1 MKLFE
6 MKSGDKM
13 IRFLFDET
21 APCCVC
27 GNPVLDVSMG
37 GTDICPH
44 CDCGYDR
51 TGKRYDIAKDY
62 MYILKQYYYLKP
74 DIPTFKQVN
83 DVAVALAAHG
93 IHVKEFEMACK
104 LFLRSDVL

>member
-37 GTDICPH
+37 GTSICPH

-62 MYILKQYYYLKP
+62 MYILKQYSHLKP
-74 DIPTFKQVN
+74 YIPTFERVN
-83 DVAVALAAHG
+83 NVAVALAAHG
-93 IHVKEFEMACK
+93 IRVPEFDMACK
-104 LFLRSDVL
+104 MFLKNDVL

>member
-6 MKSGDKM
+6 MKSGDKV

-27 GNPVLDVSMG
+27 GNPILNVSMG
-37 GTDICPH
+37 GLEICPH
-44 CDCGYDR
+44 CDCGRDR
-51 TGKRYDIAKDY
+51 QGKSYELPKDAV
-62 MYILKQYYYLKP
+62 YLLRAYSHLRP
-74 DIPTFKQVN
+74 YIPTFDRVN

-93 IHVKEFEMACK
+93 IHVKEYENACK
-104 LFLRSDVL
+104 MFLRNDTL

>member
-6 MKSGDKM
+6 YKTKDKV

-27 GNPVLDVSMG
+27 GNPILDVSMG
-37 GTDICPH
+37 GLEICPH
-44 CDCGYDR
+44 CDCGRDR
-51 TGKRYDIAKDY
+51 QGKKYDIVKDAVY
-62 MYILKQYYYLKP
+62 LLKAYWHLKP
-74 DIPTFKQVN
+74 YIPTFDRVS

-93 IHVKEFEMACK
+93 IRVKEFENACK
-104 LFLRSDVL
+104 FYLRNDTL

>member
-1 MKLFE
+1 MKLFD
-6 MKSGDKM
+6 MTYDKKR

-27 GNPVLDVSMG
+27 GNPILDVSMG
-37 GTDICPH
+37 GTSICPH

-51 TGKRYDIAKDY
+51 QGKRYELSKDAVY
-62 MYILKQYYYLKP
+62 LLKAYSHLRPY
-74 DIPTFKQVN
+74 IPTFDHVS

-93 IHVKEFEMACK
+93 IHVKEFENACK
-104 LFLRSDVL
+104 KYLRNDVL

>member
-6 MKSGDKM
+6 MQSGDKLV
-13 IRFLFDET
+13 RFLFDET

-27 GNPVLDVSMG
+27 GNPVLFVSMG
-37 GTDICPH
+37 GTSICPH

-51 TGKRYDIAKDY
+51 TGKRYDSEKDY
-62 MYILKQYYYLKP
+62 MYIFKVYAHLKP
-74 DIPTFKQVN
+74 YIPTFDQVN
-83 DVAVALAAHG
+83 DVAVSLAAHG

-104 LFLRSDVL
+104 LFLTC